1 MQWKDLIL
9 DNIYNNRLALGSS
22 HPTVMP
28 SPWCWAVDVVEPQ
41 VRTTH
46 PKNIQAVI
54 LVAVDETVFEVLGW
68 RNQHMGAIET
78 PSNRRKASF
87 FPELARNWAHIV
99 WPLDDGS
106 VQVRNCTGHIVHG
119 AENSVSGEA
128 MTKAQV
134 VVEGVWAEEVQKHF
148 DLFPRGQCLA
158 AACGML
164 ESGRQGCFK
173 VI

>member
-1 MQWKDLIL
+1 
-9 DNIYNNRLALGSS
+9 
-22 HPTVMP
+22 MP
-28 SPWCWAVDVVEPQ
+28 SPWCWAVDIVEPQ

-87 FPELARNWAHIV
+87 FPELARNWAHIL
-99 WPLDDGS
+99 WPFDDGS